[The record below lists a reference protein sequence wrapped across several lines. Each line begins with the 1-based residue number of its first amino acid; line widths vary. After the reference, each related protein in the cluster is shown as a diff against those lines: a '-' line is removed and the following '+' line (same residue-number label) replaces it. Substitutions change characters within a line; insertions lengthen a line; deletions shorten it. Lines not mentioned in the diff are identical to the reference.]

1 MVAGISHSETQG
13 SHGAAYDWL
22 GIGRGDEGELGAVGA
37 GRKGIGGKGKVLFRD
52 MIEQGDAA
60 HDHESRLLVGIRA
73 GGLRQAKL
81 DMGE

>member
-1 MVAGISHSETQG
+1 M
-13 SHGAAYDWL
+13 
-22 GIGRGDEGELGAVGA
+22 
-37 GRKGIGGKGKVLFRD
+37 LFRD

-60 HDHESRLLVGIRA
+60 HDHESRMLVGIRA

>member
-1 MVAGISHSETQG
+1 MVAGISHSKAQG

-22 GIGRGDEGELGAVGA
+22 GIGRREESELGAVGA

-73 GGLRQAKL
+73 GLRQAEL

>member
-1 MVAGISHSETQG
+1 MVAGISHSEAQR

-60 HDHESRLLVGIRA
+60 HDYESRLLVGIRA